1 MKVFCACG
9 LLLLS
14 AGLGAAQPSI
24 SNVVNNAS
32 GIVQALPNGAIAQGS
47 IFLVTGSGLGPSSI
61 VVTPTPFQDTG
72 LGGTSVSV
80 TISSTTVNALMYY
93 SSATQVSALLPS
105 NTPTGTGTVTVAY
118 SGQTSATAPIT
129 VVQNNPG
136 IFTASQNGQGVADVT
151 YPDGSVVSPY
161 KAATCGGLN
170 TFCGAAN
177 PGDVLTL
184 WGTGLGPVSGNDAS
198 GAGLRVNMGNIPLVL
213 WLGGVQA
220 QISYQGRSGYIGLDQ
235 INFTIPSGAPTGC
248 AVPLALQ
255 VGSMISNYTVMP
267 VANGSRTCT
276 PSNPALT
283 PSVVQNLIANT
294 GPVGYGTIALKRQ
307 LAAASNGLQ
316 YVDIGQG
323 YFAQIALSAQIQPL
337 LLSYVDSEPLGTCLV
352 ANSLNPGNPLPT
364 QNTMGLDAGRITV
377 TGPAGSQI
385 MTEKRGFGQAT
396 QYVATFSSAGT
407 YFSGGNYTIAAAGGA
422 DVGSFSTRFTITAT
436 PSWTSAEQAG
446 VYNGVTRANGVVIN
460 WNGSSPSYYV
470 EIDGSEPT
478 DTTYT
483 TGVTFSCLV
492 PSDAGTFT
500 VPPTVLQAF
509 PASTSSGVNG
519 EIDFKPTLNPVP
531 FTASGLN
538 LGSVTLNYETSLFP
552 PFL

>member
-1 MKVFCACG
+1 MKVFGACG
-9 LLLLS
+9 LLLLF

-24 SNVVNNAS
+24 TDVVNNAS

-47 IFLVTGSGLGPSSI
+47 IFLVTGSSLGPTSI
-61 VVTPTPFQDTG
+61 VIAPTPFQDTS

-80 TISSTTVNALMYY
+80 TINSTTVNALMYY
-93 SSATQVSALLPS
+93 SSATQISALLPS
-105 NTPTGTGTVTVAY
+105 NTPTGTGTVTVTYNTQA
-118 SGQTSATAPIT
+118 SATAPVT

-151 YPDGSVVSPY
+151 YPDGSLVSPY

-198 GAGLRVNMGNIPLVL
+198 GSGLRVNMGNIPLVL

-235 INFTIPSGAPTGC
+235 INFTVPSGVPAGC

-267 VANGSRTCT
+267 VANGGRTCT

-283 PSVVQNLIANT
+283 PSVVQSLNPTTAAIS
-294 GPVGYGTIALKRQ
+294 YGQIALKRQ
-307 LAAASNGLQ
+307 LASATNGLQ
-316 YVDIGQG
+316 YVDVGQG
-323 YFAQIALSAQIQPL
+323 SFAQITISPQVQPL
-337 LLSYVDSEPLGTCLV
+337 LLSYLDRPPLATCMV
-352 ANSLNPGNPLPT
+352 ANSLTPVNPIPIL
-364 QNTMGLDAGRITV
+364 NTVGLDAGRITV
-377 TGPAGSQI
+377 TGPAGAQI
-385 MTEKRGFGQAT
+385 MTERRGFGQAT
-396 QYVATFSSAGT
+396 QYVATFSTSGT
-407 YFSGGNYTIAAAGGA
+407 YLSGGSYTVSAAGGA
-422 DVGSFSTRFTITAT
+422 DVGSFNTGFTITAT
-436 PSWTSAEQAG
+436 PSWSSAEQSG
-446 VYNGVTRANGVVIN
+446 VYNGVTRANGAVIN
-460 WNGSSPSYYV
+460 WNGSSPNYYV
-470 EIDGSEPT
+470 EIDGSAST
-478 DTTYT
+478 DNTYT
-483 TGVTFSCLV
+483 TGATFSCLA
-492 PSDAGTFT
+492 PSSAGTFT
-500 VPPTVLQAF
+500 VPPSVLQAF
-509 PASTSSGVNG
+509 PASANSGVIG

-538 LGSVTLNYETSLFP
+538 LGSVTLNYETSLFM